1 MLRELREIQ
10 QQTESRIQ
18 DPLSLLKQQPLKSV
32 TMLGSVKTR
41 IAPSYL
47 THTYHKNKNLA
58 LYFQNL
64 FQSKGLLKSALYGEI
79 GRLASSIDNMLYDD
93 SFEVFNSLAVERMC
107 RRLYGCELALLE
119 VTSQNTLHKA
129 DWSLADELDL
139 NTVEGAGYMPVGAL
153 EEVDKRLERRAKTAK
168 YLGAAKDRSGP
179 EKPERPK

>member
-1 MLRELREIQ
+1 
-10 QQTESRIQ
+10 
-18 DPLSLLKQQPLKSV
+18 
-32 TMLGSVKTR
+32 
-41 IAPSYL
+41 
-47 THTYHKNKNLA
+47 
-58 LYFQNL
+58 
-64 FQSKGLLKSALYGEI
+64 
-79 GRLASSIDNMLYDD
+79 
-93 SFEVFNSLAVERMC
+93 MC

-179 EKPERPK
+179 EKPEKPK